1 MAPQRGRRGGM
12 SQDVADSLQ
21 GPLGLVSIKS
31 AVEDTIKDYLRLLE
45 DQPIDD
51 LYAQVLAQVEPSL
64 LRQVMMHV
72 GDNQSKAARLLGLS
86 RGTLRTKLV
95 KYGLL

>member
-1 MAPQRGRRGGM
+1 M

-21 GPLGLVSIKS
+21 GPLGRVSIKS

-86 RGTLRTKLV
+86 RGTLRTKLG

>member
-1 MAPQRGRRGGM
+1 MVPRRGRCGGM
-12 SQDVADSLQ
+12 SQDAADSLQ
-21 GPLGLVSIKS
+21 GPLGRVSIKS

-45 DQPIDD
+45 DEPIDD

-86 RGTLRTKLV
+86 RGTLRTKLS
-95 KYGLL
+95 KYGLS

>member
-1 MAPQRGRRGGM
+1 M
-12 SQDVADSLQ
+12 
-21 GPLGLVSIKS
+21 
-31 AVEDTIKDYLRLLE
+31 KDYLRLLE

-86 RGTLRTKLV
+86 RG
-95 KYGLL
+95 

>member
-1 MAPQRGRRGGM
+1 M

-21 GPLGLVSIKS
+21 GPLGRVSIKS

-51 LYAQVLAQVEPSL
+51 LYAQVLAQV
-64 LRQVMMHV
+64 
-72 GDNQSKAARLLGLS
+72 
-86 RGTLRTKLV
+86 
-95 KYGLL
+95 

>member
-1 MAPQRGRRGGM
+1 M
-12 SQDVADSLQ
+12 SQDAADSLQ
-21 GPLGLVSIKS
+21 GPLGRVSIKS

-45 DQPIDD
+45 DEPIDD

-86 RGTLRTKLV
+86 RGTLRTKLS
-95 KYGLL
+95 KYGLS